1 MQIRDFKT
9 AAINF
14 FEAVSTFTS
23 TELMNYSN
31 FVKYAV
37 FCLMV
42 ALPRSD
48 LKEKVY
54 SSIYTSFILSI
65 YMYLSILPSIY
76 LYVPSPFCTNHLLP
90 IYPSFIY
97 IICPCTCIH
106 SSIYSI
112 PLLCLFTYSFIYL
125 TR

>member
-54 SSIYTSFILSI
+54 SSIYPSFILSI
-65 YMYLSILPSIY
+65 SI
-76 LYVPSPFCTNHLLP
+76 FN
-90 IYPSFIY
+90 
-97 IICPCTCIH
+97 
-106 SSIYSI
+106 
-112 PLLCLFTYSFIYL
+112 
-125 TR
+125 

>member
-54 SSIYTSFILSI
+54 LSIYPSFILSI
-65 YMYLSILPSIY
+65 SI
-76 LYVPSPFCTNHLLP
+76 FN
-90 IYPSFIY
+90 
-97 IICPCTCIH
+97 
-106 SSIYSI
+106 
-112 PLLCLFTYSFIYL
+112 
-125 TR
+125 